1 MDKGKRAVNEAMQE
15 NWGWIHTA
23 HSQTPE
29 EERYGR
35 QKVRNKLF

>member
-23 HSQTPE
+23 QTPE
-29 EERYGR
+29 EEGYGR